1 MSMSEK
7 QFFEEAEKLGFKRL
21 INQRF
26 GTELQLKKF
35 DARKLCELAVLVMK
49 SSVSEQRDD
58 NKVTPAVG
66 AVIYFPSGLVGTA
79 YRGELR
85 EGDHGEYTLL
95 ERKLVGQRLDDCVL
109 FTTLEPC
116 MERTP
121 PKVCCARRITL
132 ARIKTVYIGIQDPDK
147 TVDGEGI
154 RYLESQNVEVPP
166 FPRELQEE
174 IERVNADFL
183 ANANERKKED
193 HELDLPPTFLKSRAN
208 AVDYSALSEEAI
220 SGFHASAGL
229 TEPVD
234 SGEFSARLQRL
245 IVLDES
251 GVPTNNGVILFG
263 REPRE
268 TIVDA
273 GVLGTIQYED
283 GKEETRD
290 FDGPQV
296 LAPQQ
301 IMDWVKDK
309 LPNPN
314 DRSDATR
321 QEFDKAF
328 FRLLREGVV
337 NAIVHRDYSVTGA
350 KIQVLATR
358 DFVTI
363 KSPGM
368 PVSPVTIEQLQSL
381 NAPMRSRN
389 PTLHYVFNRM
399 GLAEERGLGL
409 TSMKQA
415 AEISGLPLPKFTYEA
430 PYLVLTIY
438 RSTDAVVT
446 SLDEE
451 TLKELTNSQ
460 RKGWEWLSKRSA
472 VTRGEYADAME
483 IADRTAT
490 THLAQF
496 KKLGL
501 VEVEG
506 SGRGRSTT
514 YRVVAQ

>member
-7 QFFEEAEKLGFKRL
+7 QFFEEAEKLGFKRFS
-21 INQRF
+21 NQRF
-26 GTELQLKKF
+26 GTELRLKKF

-66 AVIYFPSGLVGTA
+66 AVIYFPNGLVGTA

-95 ERKLVGQRLDDCVL
+95 ERKLAGQQLDECVL

-132 ARIKTVYIGIQDPDK
+132 ARIKTVYIGIQDPDT

-183 ANANERKKED
+183 ANANERKKES

-220 SGFHASAGL
+220 SRFHASARL
-229 TEPVD
+229 TEPLD
-234 SGEFSARLQRL
+234 SAEFRARLQRL
-245 IVLDES
+245 VVLDES
-251 GVPTNNGVILFG
+251 GAPTNNGIILFG

-268 TIVDA
+268 TIVEA

-321 QEFDKAF
+321 QEFDRAF

-350 KIQVLATR
+350 KIQVLATN
-358 DFVTI
+358 DFATI

-389 PTLHYVFNRM
+389 PTLHYVFSRM

-415 AEISGLPLPKFTYEA
+415 AEISGLPLPKFTYED

-451 TLKELTNSQ
+451 ILKELTDSQ

-472 VTRGEYADAME
+472 VARGEYADAME

>member
-7 QFFEEAEKLGFKRL
+7 QFFEAAEKLGFRRF

-26 GTELQLKKF
+26 GTEFQLKKF

-49 SSVSEQRDD
+49 SSVGERRDD

-95 ERKLVGQRLDDCVL
+95 ERKLASQRLDECIL

-147 TVDGEGI
+147 SVDGEGI
-154 RYLESQNVEVPP
+154 RYLESENVEVPP
-166 FPRELQEE
+166 FPRDLQEE
-174 IERVNADFL
+174 IERVNADFI
-183 ANANERKKED
+183 ANANERKKESN
-193 HELDLPPTFLKSRAN
+193 ELELPPTFLKSRAN
-208 AVDYSALSEEAI
+208 TVDYSAFSQDAI
-220 SGFHASAGL
+220 SEFHARAELAEPLDSA
-229 TEPVD
+229 
-234 SGEFSARLQRL
+234 EFTARLERL
-245 IVLDES
+245 VVVDES
-251 GVPTNNGVILFG
+251 GSPTNNGIILFG
-263 REPRE
+263 QEPRE

-296 LAPQQ
+296 LAPQL

-309 LPNPN
+309 FPNPN

-321 QEFDKAF
+321 QEFDRAF

-337 NAIVHRDYSVTGA
+337 NAIVHRDYSVAGA
-350 KIQVLATR
+350 KIQVLATK

-409 TSMKQA
+409 ASMKQA
-415 AEISGLPLPKFTYEA
+415 AERSGLPLPKFTFED

-438 RSTDAVVT
+438 RSTEAVVT
-446 SLDEE
+446 SLDEKV
-451 TLKELTNSQ
+451 LKELNESQ
-460 RKGWEWLSKRSA
+460 RKGWEWLSKQGTAS
-472 VTRGEYADAME
+472 RGEYADAME
-483 IADRTAT
+483 IAERTAT
-490 THLAQF
+490 THLGQF